1 MKKSTAAAAALL
13 SFTAGVSSL
22 IAFATAAHAQ
32 TYPTKPIRIVVPFP
46 PGGFSDVFARI
57 LGAEMNKS
65 WGQQVIVDNRPGA
78 GGNIGA
84 DIVAKAAPDGYTL
97 VNGTIGTH
105 AINATLFTKLS
116 YDPVRDF
123 TAVAFVVEAEGLLV
137 VHPSLPVKTTKE
149 LIALAR
155 SKPGELTY
163 ASAGA
168 GTTGH
173 LAGEVFK
180 TMAKLDVTHVPYKGN
195 VPAITDLM
203 TGQTSML
210 FATLPTVLPQVQAG
224 RLRGIAVLGAKRS
237 AALPALPT
245 IAESGLAGFEVNNWT
260 GLFAPAG
267 TPAAIVT
274 RLNTEVVRIMQLP
287 EVQARLPREGL
298 RFVAMT
304 PQQYADFVRA
314 EKDKWAPVVRA
325 TGAKAD

>member
-1 MKKSTAAAAALL
+1 
-13 SFTAGVSSL
+13 
-22 IAFATAAHAQ
+22 
-32 TYPTKPIRIVVPFP
+32 VVPFP

-105 AINATLFTKLS
+105 AINATLFTKLP